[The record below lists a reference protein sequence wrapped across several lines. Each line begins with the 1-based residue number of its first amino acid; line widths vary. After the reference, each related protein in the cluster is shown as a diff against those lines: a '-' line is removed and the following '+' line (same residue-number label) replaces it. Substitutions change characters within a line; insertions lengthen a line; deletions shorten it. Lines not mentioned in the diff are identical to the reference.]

1 MLNLLA
7 KNKLSLILI
16 AASLSVGYLY
26 YSQTKDVATLEQ
38 KLKQRKE
45 QLKIKDQEIVALKKA
60 HKKQINALIS
70 LGEQEDREER
80 ELEVKTRVITKII
93 RETADAPE
101 SKDWSSTPLP
111 ENVIDKLRS
120 IHDSVRNSVS
130 AGTDT
135 SSL

>member
-26 YSQTKDVATLEQ
+26 YLQTKNVATLEQ
-38 KLKQRKE
+38 KLKQRQE
-45 QLKIKDQEIVALKKA
+45 QLAEKDQEIAALKKA
-60 HKKQINALIS
+60 HKKRVDALIS
-70 LGEQEDREER
+70 LGEQEDREEK
-80 ELEVKTRVITKII
+80 ELEVKTRVITETI

-120 IHDSVRNSVS
+120 IHDSVRNSRSSS
-130 AGTDT
+130 ANM
-135 SSL
+135 